1 MKGELDQ
8 AKETWGLFDEFKA
21 ELEELEKEEW
31 ITFRRKG
38 FYAFQDF
45 FVKWNENLKGKQK
58 SVVVK
63 FLSE

>member
-1 MKGELDQ
+1 MWD
-8 AKETWGLFDEFKA
+8 LFDEFKA

-38 FYAFQDF
+38 YYAFQDF
-45 FVKWNENLKGKQK
+45 FVKWNDELKGREK

-63 FLSE
+63 FLFE